1 MSSSTLD
8 SFLEKMGPVIN
19 FETVCAITVDVIRA
33 IEQLE
38 HLGICHNNI
47 TTRNILITSCQGV
60 SVDLLFKSYSK
71 HGPVIGN
78 MVSANHWLSSTRLCQ
93 IFSWLCWYLT
103 LVSANQASSN
113 SALQRCCKSCK
124 WNHEPQNVFWSRKR

>member
-1 MSSSTLD
+1 MPSSTLD

-19 FETVCAITVDVIRA
+19 FDTVCAITVDVIRA

-60 SVDLLFKSYSK
+60 SVDVLFESYSK

-78 MVSANHWLSSTRLCQ
+78 MVSASHWLSSTRL
-93 IFSWLCWYLT
+93 SWYLT

-124 WNHEPQNVFWSRKR
+124 WNHEPQNVFGHVKR